1 MKRRGE
7 KGRQNGCETKRKK
20 KMNDYKATKKVKS
33 LKADLYILVRYQW
46 QEPSCAG
53 ESSAL
58 MISVSASHVLH
69 SSVRIPLSTK
79 FRDNRVEERRE
90 DVESEVEGKWTD
102 NLFSLIRMMRLTAR
116 LCSDWGRRS
125 QWHTH
130 TQRRDNR
137 QLSVSATCIITSR
150 DRERRDS
157 CWKAQKGGERQKT
170 RAKQAKVRRLQR
182 EREWQFSSCFSPE
195 PATVKQDLGL
205 RVTPQFSQL
214 QVFGILERGHNN

>member
-1 MKRRGE
+1 MF
-7 KGRQNGCETKRKK
+7 
-20 KMNDYKATKKVKS
+20 
-33 LKADLYILVRYQW
+33 YI
-46 QEPSCAG
+46 
-53 ESSAL
+53 
-58 MISVSASHVLH
+58 MTH

-79 FRDNRVEERRE
+79 YRDNRVEERRE

-170 RAKQAKVRRLQR
+170 RAKHAKSGDCR
-182 EREWQFSSCFSPE
+182 EKESDSLVLALVLNLLLWSRIWGFNSTIQSTSGFWNFG
-195 PATVKQDLGL
+195 KG
-205 RVTPQFSQL
+205 VTGYWVTSA
-214 QVFGILERGHNN
+214 